1 MTLQQLHYIIAISET
16 GSMNRAAE
24 QLFISQPSLTSA
36 VKELEKELGI
46 TIFLRSG
53 RGVTLTNDGA
63 EFLHYARQVYQQY
76 ELLMEKYQDP
86 TKIRKKFAISSQHYS
101 FAVKAFVNTVQ
112 RYDTLKYDLA
122 FRETSTYDVI
132 LDVGSLR
139 SEIGILYL
147 SDFNRKVLTKLFREN
162 NIEFHELIVCRAYV
176 YISRNHPLAGEKSIS
191 LSMLND
197 YPCVSFEQKNGSMFL
212 AEEILSDREY
222 PRTIR
227 TCDRA
232 TNLNLMVGL
241 NAYTLC
247 SGIICEELNGDDFVA
262 VPFRYEDDLTEN
274 QMTIGY
280 ITRRNTILS
289 DIGTQYVSELK
300 KYLAGQPSL
309 KEPDYYI

>member
-1 MTLQQLHYIIAISET
+1 MKKLLTLVLALLLLFNTCALANDYS
-16 GSMNRAAE
+16 GSQENEATFE
-24 QLFISQPSLTSA
+24 
-36 VKELEKELGI
+36 
-46 TIFLRSG
+46 
-53 RGVTLTNDGA
+53 TLT
-63 EFLHYARQVYQQY
+63 EARLSAP
-76 ELLMEKYQDP
+76 E
-86 TKIRKKFAISSQHYS
+86 AIAHLEM
-101 FAVKAFVNTVQ
+101 N
-112 RYDTLKYDLA
+112 
-122 FRETSTYDVI
+122 E
-132 LDVGSLR
+132 G
-139 SEIGILYL
+139 
-147 SDFNRKVLTKLFREN
+147 
-162 NIEFHELIVCRAYV
+162 NIYGP
-176 YISRNHPLAGEKSIS
+176 HPV
-191 LSMLND
+191 LND

-247 SGIICEELNGDDFVA
+247 SGIICEELNGDDFIA